1 MKRFLSILAV
11 LALCA
16 SFCPARAQSSD
27 QKNKLQK
34 EIELLDRQIRN
45 NNAASRNALTEL
57 ELTQSKLKASR
68 KLVSESNR
76 EISSI
81 NSRISAKERAIKDA
95 QVRLDTMEVYYA
107 RLVRS
112 AYKNRDS
119 RIWYMYLLSGKNLA
133 QNLRRFNYL
142 RNLSETLRGQAT
154 RIQEEKQRLELEKA
168 ELVALKNDARKLLN
182 QRTADL
188 NALKK
193 TESREKEVI
202 AKLNK
207 EKTKY
212 QKELDTKRQ
221 QAEQLRTRTESFV
234 RDNTPA
240 KTTLS
245 KSSPDY
251 KLSSAFAAAKGRL
264 PWPVEGVVVEH
275 YGQHYHPVYKKV
287 KLPFNNGVNIATAP
301 GAKVSAVYEGTVKQV
316 VVMPGYNQCVL
327 VQHGEFFTFYCK
339 LASVNVKAGDKI
351 KAGALV
357 GKVDTI
363 SGTTQLHFQLWQ
375 GKKAQNP
382 ENWLSAR

>member
-1 MKRFLSILAV
+1 MKRILSILAIA
-11 LALCA
+11 ALCV
-16 SFCPARAQSSD
+16 SFSPAHAQSSD
-27 QKNKLQK
+27 QKKKLQK
-34 EIELLDRQIRN
+34 EIELLDKQLKS
-45 NNAASRNALTEL
+45 NNAASRNALAEL

-76 EISSI
+76 EISAI

-95 QVRLDTMEVYYA
+95 QVRLDTMEVYYS

-133 QNLRRFNYL
+133 QNLRRYNYL
-142 RNLSETLRGQAT
+142 RNLSETLRSQAT
-154 RIQEEKQRLELEKA
+154 RIQDEKQRLELEKA
-168 ELVALKNDARKLLN
+168 ELVALKEDARKLLS
-182 QRTADL
+182 QRQADL

-212 QKELDTKRQ
+212 QKELETKRQ
-221 QAEQLRTRTESFV
+221 QSEQLRTRTETIV

-240 KTTLS
+240 RTTLS

-251 KLSSAFAAAKGRL
+251 KLSSSFAGAKGRL

-275 YGQHYHPVYKKV
+275 YGQHYHPVYKRV
-287 KLPFNNGVNIATAP
+287 KLPFNNGVNIATAS
-301 GAKVSAVYEGTVKQV
+301 GAKVTAVYEGTVKQV
-316 VVMPGYNQCVL
+316 IVMPGYNQCVL

-339 LASVNVKAGDKI
+339 LASVNVKAGEKI
-351 KAGALV
+351 KAGATI

-382 ENWLSAR
+382 ENWLSAK